1 MNQLFIS
8 IEEINESHMGDV
20 GGKALSLARLYQAGF
35 NVPAMICAT
44 TRSYDMFLDLT
55 GLRERILLELNRKD
69 FSDMRWEEIWDASL
83 RIRNM
88 FQQTDFPSVLSTVLG
103 SALENRFSSI
113 PVVVRS
119 SAPGEDS
126 NKTSFAGLH
135 DSFVNISGTESI
147 LEHIKLVWAS
157 LWSDS
162 ALLYRQE
169 LGLSIEKSA
178 MAVVVQEIVAGE
190 SSGVVFS
197 QSPTDPVSGVVEAVY
212 GLNQGLVD
220 GAVSPDRWILNRPTR
235 KIRSHLHD
243 QRQYYMLPAHSGI
256 FLEKLPDELAEKPPL
271 NVDQVQTVFDLAL
284 KSENFFGIPQDV
296 EWTKKDNKFYLLQS
310 RPIST
315 LKSSDQQDE
324 RQWYLSLHRSFENL
338 KSLRNKIEHELIPEM
353 VETAEKLSL
362 VNLSVL
368 SNGELA
374 DEIKKRAEINQK
386 WVDVYWAE
394 FIPYAHGIRLFGQ
407 VYNDTVKPQNPYEFI
422 DLLAQTEMASTERN
436 RQMEHLASILRKNP
450 PMAEKLK
457 NLDPLS
463 ENIEEEKI
471 FTASMEHFIE
481 LYGDLSCPVTG
492 SRECSQGADALI
504 RLIVEMAA
512 HPPVISRHKNIQVLQ
527 DRFLSFFSERQKRDA
542 QELLEL
548 GRSSYRLRD
557 DDNIY
562 LGRIEAQLIMAINE
576 AKQRLKLPADH
587 FRNDNDPAKLQ
598 DAIRLYEQVE
608 PSVKSKHVKTPVK
621 NVQARQLLGQPASNG
636 LSRGPARVV
645 VEHGQLQEFK
655 HGEILVCDAVDP
667 NMTFVVPLAAGIVE
681 RRGGML
687 IHGAIIARE
696 YGLACVTGVPNAT
709 SLIRTG
715 DYLTVDGFLGI
726 VTIGK
731 E

>member
-1 MNQLFIS
+1 MNPMLLS
-8 IEEINESHMGDV
+8 IKEINESHIGLV
-20 GGKALSLARLYQAGF
+20 GGKALSLAKLYQGSF
-35 NVPAMICAT
+35 NVPSMICVT
-44 TRSYDMFLDLT
+44 TRCYDIFLDLT

-88 FQQTDFPSVLSTVLG
+88 FHHTDFPPVLKSELRSVLDT
-103 SALENRFSSI
+103 RFSEI

-126 NKTSFAGLH
+126 LKTSFAGLH
-135 DSFVNISGTESI
+135 DSFVNISGSETI
-147 LEHIKLVWAS
+147 LDHIKLVWAS

-178 MAVVVQEIVAGE
+178 MAVVVQEIVTGDI
-190 SSGVVFS
+190 SGVVFS
-197 QSPTDPVSGVVEAVY
+197 KSPTDPVSGVVEAVY

-220 GAVSPDRWILNRPTR
+220 GAVSPDRWILDRSTR
-235 KIRSHLHD
+235 KIRSHIHEK
-243 QRQYYMLPAHSGI
+243 RQYCMVPAQSGVL
-256 FLEKLPDELAEKPPL
+256 LEKLPEKLANQPPL
-271 NVDQVQTVFDLAL
+271 SDDDVQAIFDLAF
-284 KSENFFGIPQDV
+284 KSEQFFGSPQDL
-296 EWTKKDNKFYLLQS
+296 EWTRKATRFYVLQS

-315 LKSSDQQDE
+315 LKPSGQNDE

-338 KSLRNKIEHELIPEM
+338 KSLRNKIEDDLIPEM
-353 VETAEKLSL
+353 IETAEKLSS

-368 SNGELA
+368 SVQELA
-374 DEIKKRAEINQK
+374 DEIENRAALNQK
-386 WVDVYWAE
+386 WVDIYWAE

-422 DLLAQTEMASTERN
+422 DLLAQTGMASTERN
-436 RQMEHLASILRKNP
+436 QHMEHLASMLRKNP
-450 PMAEKLK
+450 ALAEKLK
-457 NLDPLS
+457 NLEPLS
-463 ENIEEEKI
+463 KSNEEEKT
-471 FTASMEHFIE
+471 FTAAMDRFVES
-481 LYGDLSCPVTG
+481 YGDLSCPVTG
-492 SRECSQGADALI
+492 SRECTQGADALI
-504 RLIVEMAA
+504 RLVLEMGS
-512 HPPVISRHKNIQVLQ
+512 HPPVIAEHKNINALQ
-527 DRFLSFFSERQKRDA
+527 NQFLGSFTAKQKEEA
-542 QELLEL
+542 LELLEL
-548 GRSSYRLRD
+548 ARSSYRLRD

-562 LGRIEAQLIMAINE
+562 LGRIEAQLIMAVNE
-576 AKQRLKLPADH
+576 AKQRLRISGDQS
-587 FRNDNDPAKLQ
+587 RNKNNLDLLRDVVKM
-598 DAIRLYEQVE
+598 YERKE
-608 PSVKSKHVKTPVK
+608 PSIKSGYAHTPVK

-636 LSRGPARVV
+636 ISRGFARVI
-645 VEHGQLQEFK
+645 VEHGQLSEFRY
-655 HGEILVCDAVDP
+655 GEILVCDAVDP
-667 NMTFVVPLAAGIVE
+667 NMTFVVPLAAGVVE

-709 SLIRTG
+709 TLIRTG

>member
-1 MNQLFIS
+1 MNQLLLS
-8 IEEINESHMGDV
+8 IEEINESHSGLV
-20 GGKALSLARLYQAGF
+20 GGKALSLAKLYQAGF

-44 TRSYDMFLDLT
+44 TRCYDIFLDLT

-88 FQQTDFPSVLSTVLG
+88 FHHTDFPQSLKAVLQPVF
-103 SALENRFSSI
+103 EKRFSKI
-113 PVVVRS
+113 PVVARS

-126 NKTSFAGLH
+126 LRTSFAGLH
-135 DSFVNISGTESI
+135 DSFVNISGSTSI
-147 LEHIKLVWAS
+147 LDHIKLVWSS

-178 MAVVVQEIVAGE
+178 MAVVVQEIVAGD

-197 QSPTDPVSGVVEAVY
+197 KSPTDPVSGVVEAVY

-220 GAVSPDRWILNRPTR
+220 GAVSPDRWILDRSTR
-235 KIRSHLHD
+235 KIRSHLHE
-243 QRQYYMLPAHSGI
+243 QRQYYMVPAQSGI
-256 FLEKLPDELAEKPPL
+256 FLEKLPDNLTGHPPL
-271 NVDQVQTVFDLAL
+271 STEAVQTVFDLAL
-284 KSENFFGIPQDV
+284 QSEDFFAAPQDM
-296 EWTKKDNKFYLLQS
+296 EWTRKEDIFYVLQS

-315 LKSSDQQDE
+315 LKAQDQQDE

-338 KSLRNKIEHELIPEM
+338 KGLRHKIENELIPEM
-353 VETAEKLSL
+353 VETAKKLSS
-362 VNLSVL
+362 VNLAVF
-368 SNGELA
+368 SNQELA
-374 DEIKKRAEINQK
+374 DEIKKRAALNQK
-386 WVDVYWAE
+386 WVDIYWAD

-422 DLLAQTEMASTERN
+422 DLLALTGMASTERN
-436 RQMEHLASILRKNP
+436 QRMEHLASMLRKNP
-450 PMAEKLK
+450 AMAEKLK
-457 NLDPLS
+457 NLEPLS
-463 ENIEEEKI
+463 ETLEDEK
-471 FTASMEHFIE
+471 AFIAAMDLFVE
-481 LYGDLSCPVTG
+481 SYGDLSCPVTG

-504 RLIVEMAA
+504 RLVIEMAS
-512 HPPVISRHKNIQVLQ
+512 HPPVFAERKNIDVLQ
-527 DRFLSFFSERQKRDA
+527 SQFLEFFTEKQKEEAR
-542 QELLEL
+542 ELLEL

-562 LGRIEAQLIMAINE
+562 LGRIESQLIMAVNE
-576 AKQRLKLPADH
+576 AKYRLKFSEEHPRDE
-587 FRNDNDPAKLQ
+587 NNTTMLQ
-598 DAIRLYEQVE
+598 DVIKMHEHTGF
-608 PSVKSKHVKTPVK
+608 SVKSRHARSPAE

-636 LSRGPARVV
+636 IARGPARVI
-645 VEHGQLQEFK
+645 VEHAQLSEFR

-696 YGLACVTGVPNAT
+696 YGLACVTGVPDAT
-709 SLIRTG
+709 VLIRTG

>member
-1 MNQLFIS
+1 MNQLLLS
-8 IEEINESHMGDV
+8 IEEINESHMGLV
-20 GGKALSLARLYQAGF
+20 GGKALSLAKLYQAGF
-35 NVPAMICAT
+35 DVPFMCCVT
-44 TRSYDMFLDLT
+44 TKCYDMFLDLG

-88 FQQTDFPSVLSTVLG
+88 FHRTDFPKFLSSGLG
-103 SALENRFSSI
+103 SFLENRFSNI

-126 NKTSFAGLH
+126 LKTSFAGLH
-135 DSFVNISGTESI
+135 DSFVNISGTASI
-147 LEHIKLVWAS
+147 LDHIKLVWAS

-178 MAVVVQEIVAGE
+178 MAVVVQEIVVGE

-197 QSPTDPVSGVVEAVY
+197 KSPTDPVTGVVEAVY

-220 GAVSPDRWILNRPTR
+220 GTVSPDRWILDRSTQ
-235 KIRSHLHD
+235 KIRSHFHEP
-243 QRQYYMLPAHSGI
+243 RQHYMVPAQSGI
-256 FLEKLPDELAEKPPL
+256 LLEKLPGETAQKPPL
-271 NVDQVQTVFDLAL
+271 STGQVQEIFDLAV
-284 KSENFFGIPQDV
+284 KSENFFGSPQDM
-296 EWTKKDNKFYLLQS
+296 EWTRKSGKFYLLQS

-315 LKSSDQQDE
+315 LSPADKKDE

-338 KSLRNKIEHELIPEM
+338 KALRNKIELELIPEM
-353 VETAEKLSL
+353 VKTAE
-362 VNLSVL
+362 NLSSMDLAVL
-368 SNGELA
+368 SNRELA
-374 DEIKKRAEINQK
+374 DEINSRAQINQR
-386 WVDVYWAE
+386 WVDTYWAE

-407 VYNDTVKPQNPYEFI
+407 VYNDTMKPQNPYEFI
-422 DLLAQTEMASTERN
+422 DLLAQTGMASTERN
-436 RQMEHLASILRKNP
+436 RQMELLASILRKYP
-450 PMAEKLK
+450 SMTEKLK
-457 NLDPLS
+457 NLEPLS
-463 ENIEEEKI
+463 GSIEEEK
-471 FTASMEHFIE
+471 AFIAV
-481 LYGDLSCPVTG
+481 LDRFVDSYGDLSCPVTG
-492 SRECSQGADALI
+492 SRECSQGTDALI
-504 RLIVEMAA
+504 RLVLEMAA
-512 HPPVISRHKNIQVLQ
+512 HPPVISQNKNIRTLQ
-527 DRFLSFFSERQKRDA
+527 DQFLSFFTGKQREEA
-542 QELLEL
+542 LELLEL

-562 LGRIEAQLIMAINE
+562 LGRIEAQLIMAVNE
-576 AKQRLKLPADH
+576 AKQRLNPAENR
-587 FRNDNDPAKLQ
+587 FRNDD
-598 DAIRLYEQVE
+598 DAARLKDLVKMHDHGE
-608 PSVKSKHVKTPVK
+608 PSVKSRHVNTPAENVK
-621 NVQARQLLGQPASNG
+621 ARQLLGQPASNG

-645 VEHGQLQEFK
+645 VEHDQLSQFK